1 MTLSGQVP
9 NLAHRR
15 KTVRLGSHLLIE
27 DQKNARYC
35 LQVVFDQ
42 VSAILSQLSP

>member
-9 NLAHRR
+9 SLAHRR
-15 KTVRLGSHLLIE
+15 KTARSGSHSTIE

-35 LQVVFDQ
+35 LQAVFDQ
-42 VSAILSQLSP
+42 VSAILSLLSP